1 LLRAKFRVRILTTM
15 TQVIAVFWD
24 VTACSMVEIN
34 RRSLRTVFT
43 PPSES
48 EP

>member
-1 LLRAKFRVRILTTM
+1 MALTTL
-15 TQVIAVFWD
+15 TQVTAVFLD

-34 RRSLRTVFT
+34 RRSLRTVLA